1 MGLQIYGTNKLV
13 PGILFLQAPR
23 HSRKPSQVDHVPGA
37 AGFPG
42 IQMQAA
48 TDREEQLVHCLLK
61 ELLYTHAN

>member
-13 PGILFLQAPR
+13 PGILFLQAPT
-23 HSRKPSQVDHVPGA
+23 HFRKASQVYHVPGA

-42 IQMQAA
+42 ILMQAA
-48 TDREEQLVHCLLK
+48 TGLKEQLVHCLFK

>member
-13 PGILFLQAPR
+13 PGILFLQAPM
-23 HSRKPSQVDHVPGA
+23 HFRKASQVYHVPGA

-48 TDREEQLVHCLLK
+48 TDLEEQLVHCLFK